1 MFSLTISF
9 GPGPTMWTL
18 MWRDKEKADAA
29 YDNYAHGVP
38 VNIENDSL
46 VLDLTDDFGQRARI
60 HRADIHGVMLEDMDQ
75 SKLAHI
81 ERALHQARTQA
92 KGQEMASADS
102 TLRAAAARQAGG
114 PSILTPGIPGNGMF
128 PR

>member
-18 MWRDKEKADAA
+18 MWRDKEKAEAA
-29 YDNYAHGVP
+29 WNALALAKAGGTT
-38 VNIENDSL
+38 
-46 VLDLTDDFGQRARI
+46 VLTIADEFGQEAAI
-60 HRADIHGVMLEDMDQ
+60 ETEAIVGVMLEDMDQ

-92 KGQEMASADS
+92 KGQEMAAADT
-102 TLRAAAARQAGG
+102 TLRAAAARHAGG
-114 PSILTPGIPGNGMF
+114 PSILTPGIPGNGMQF

>member
-18 MWRDKEKADAA
+18 MWRDKDRA
-29 YDNYAHGVP
+29 YVAYQVYAHHNTAMPTDMG
-38 VNIENDSL
+38 I
-46 VLDLTDDFGQRARI
+46 LDLTDDFGQQCRLQRNV
-60 HRADIHGVMLEDMDQ
+60 IHGVMLEDMEL
-75 SKLAHI
+75 SKLAVI

-92 KGQEMASADS
+92 KAAEAAESDQV
-102 TLRAAAARQAGG
+102 LRVARTRSG
-114 PSILTPGIPGNGMF
+114 PAVLMPGMNGM